1 MPSTPPPVIVTT
13 DLSSDNH
20 AIPTSAGPPSGSPQT
35 TPPRQSASHLSPL
48 APPIGGNQGT
58 APPSPTLTNSSV
70 HFSEEGPHSPAQQ
83 SSLALRNNNPTAAS
97 GQDTLK
103 VVGENDPVR
112 HKRMWSIGTS
122 SSEDGDKEKG
132 LQNVKSTG
140 EQTLVDKEIDEKEGK
155 KGKKQKKKRG
165 EFESSRLDPDND
177 NTDPT
182 PFKEKPSR
190 LAMMVDPKSLEE
202 LEKMGGTAGLLA
214 GLGIDPKRGLT
225 TTAAGAP
232 RSGGE
237 IGGSG
242 PQWSADVEKRREI
255 YGKNELPQRKG
266 KSLFTLMWMA
276 FQDKIL
282 VRPPYFFYCATL
294 TSRSS
299 LLSLLSYLS
308 HSVSIKLPP
317 PVHLI
322 SSTTPT
328 VLRDVKSHP

>member
-1 MPSTPPPVIVTT
+1 
-13 DLSSDNH
+13 
-20 AIPTSAGPPSGSPQT
+20 
-35 TPPRQSASHLSPL
+35 
-48 APPIGGNQGT
+48 
-58 APPSPTLTNSSV
+58 
-70 HFSEEGPHSPAQQ
+70 
-83 SSLALRNNNPTAAS
+83 
-97 GQDTLK
+97 
-103 VVGENDPVR
+103 
-112 HKRMWSIGTS
+112 MWSIGTS

-155 KGKKQKKKRG
+155 KGKKEKKKKG
-165 EFESSRLDPDND
+165 EFKSSALDPEND
-177 NTDPT
+177 TTDPT

-255 YGKNELPQRKG
+255 YGKNELPQRKA
-266 KSLFTLMWMA
+266 KSLFQLMWMA

-282 VRPPYFFYCATL
+282 VRPPYLHTMQKLIF
-294 TSRSS
+294 RSS
-299 LLSLLSYLS
+299 LPSPLSSLLLL
-308 HSVSIKLPP
+308 VSTKLPP

-322 SSTTPT
+322 SSKAPT
-328 VLRDVKSHP
+328 VPKDVKSLP